1 MGKTAFIFPGQGA
14 QYVGMAQDFYETCPV
29 CREVFNLA
37 SEAAGLDVAELC
49 FTENERLHRTEYT
62 QIAMVAAEIAIWR
75 AAEEK
80 GLRADAAA
88 GLSLG
93 EYAALAVSG
102 GMQLSDIFGLVRKR
116 GIFMQE
122 AYPVGGAMT
131 AVLGLSAESVEEVCE
146 KTPGQVSVANYN
158 CPGQLVI
165 TGEETAVRLAEQELA
180 KAGAKRCIPLKVSGP
195 FHSPLLNGAA
205 GKLEEELKVITV
217 SDIKVPYLSNVTG
230 DYVTQKEQIKELLTS
245 QVASSVRWQ
254 QCVERM
260 LASGVD
266 TFIEMGP
273 GRTLTGF
280 VRKIDRTVK
289 AVNIEKTEDLENILW
304 T

>member
-1 MGKTAFIFPGQGA
+1 M
-14 QYVGMAQDFYETCPV
+14 GMAQDFYETFPV
-29 CREVFNLA
+29 CREVFKLA

-49 FTENERLHRTEYT
+49 FTENERLHITEYT
-62 QIAMVAAEIAIWR
+62 QIAMLTAEIAVWK

-102 GMQLSDIFGLVRKR
+102 AMQLSDIFGLVRKR

-122 AYPVGGAMT
+122 AYPAGGAMT
-131 AVLGLSAESVEEVCE
+131 AVLGLDAETVEGICSQ
-146 KTPGQVSVANYN
+146 TPGRVSVANYN

-165 TGEETAVRLAEQELA
+165 TGEETAVKTAEQELA

-195 FHSPLLNGAA
+195 FHSPLLEGAA
-205 GKLEEELKVITV
+205 KKLENELQTITV
-217 SDIKVPYLSNVTG
+217 SDVKIPYLSNVTG
-230 DYVTQKEQIKELLTS
+230 DYVTEKEQIKGLLTA
-245 QVASSVRWQ
+245 QVASSVKWQ

-260 LASGVD
+260 IASGVD

-280 VRKIDRTVK
+280 VRKINRNVK
-289 AVNIEKTEDLENILW
+289 AVNIEKAEDLEKVCCGEK
-304 T
+304 